1 MLFIIDRFMNI
12 RGFKHKFHQQFRWL
26 SMYITCVK
34 AVNCVVG
41 LITATSWFWPHINRG
56 FNHRV

>member
-41 LITATSWFWPHINRG
+41 LITATSWF
-56 FNHRV
+56 